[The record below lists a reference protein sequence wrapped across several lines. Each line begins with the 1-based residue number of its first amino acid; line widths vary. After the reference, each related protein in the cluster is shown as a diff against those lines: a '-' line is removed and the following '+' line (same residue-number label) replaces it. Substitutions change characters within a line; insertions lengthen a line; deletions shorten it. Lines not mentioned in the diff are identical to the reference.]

1 MGTVEESHSLEAAER
16 ASPFPNQSGYWRGG
30 ALEETVY
37 ECLDG
42 RSSCVGGNVTGEY
55 CAPHHHG
62 PLCSLCDQGSY
73 HLSAEEGACTACSV
87 ASCWPP
93 AAPAALALALL
104 VRSVVRGGH
113 GGGAV
118 SHMSKEVRLFR
129 KIYAKVGGRRGWV
142 GTEGGWRPCG
152 ASVEQP
158 AWSQCAGANLS
169 CGRPRRT
176 LLLQWKIMFECL
188 QIIACGDLGLPAI
201 TAFGPLAALLQV
213 CQDLSRRGRERAS
226 DCFLFV
232 RGGLEDRT

>member
-93 AAPAALALALL
+93 AALAALALALL

-118 SHMSKEVRLFR
+118 SHMSKEVRLFQDLR
-129 KIYAKVGGRRGWV
+129 QGGWAPRVGGHRGWV
-142 GTEGGWRPCG
+142 ETVWSQCG
-152 ASVEQP
+152 AASVEP
-158 AWSQCAGANLS
+158 VCGSQSELRAAAAHTTSPVEDHVRVSADNRVRRSRAARDHRLWATRRAAAGM
-169 CGRPRRT
+169 PR
-176 LLLQWKIMFECL
+176 FES
-188 QIIACGDLGLPAI
+188 Q
-201 TAFGPLAALLQV
+201 
-213 CQDLSRRGRERAS
+213 REGAS
-226 DCFLFV
+226 ERLLFV
-232 RGGLEDRT
+232 CAWRA